1 MIINVLSFIINTVII
16 PLFGMKLFLKK
27 YVISSEIVRENGKK
41 ITVLTL
47 NSEALLKDGVL
58 QYHLAGGL
66 CATVGNTILV
76 LDTVKSSTTENDLG
90 FMMNHEVGHLVLGHV
105 AKAVK
110 RGASGLMLD
119 LEDEVAADNYARSKG
134 FKSPD
139 FRKLLT
145 GVYGELATAGII
157 LADKVAEYVDETLEV
172 HASRM

>member
-1 MIINVLSFIINTVII
+1 MSKVIGIIFNLYALI
-16 PLFGMKLFLKK
+16 FGMKGLLKK
-27 YVISSEIVRENGKK
+27 YVTSAEVIKENGKK

-47 NSEALLKDGVL
+47 NSATLLKDGVV

-66 CATVGNTILV
+66 CATVGNTVIV
-76 LDTVKSSTTENDLG
+76 LDSVKSSASSNDLG

-110 RGASGLMLD
+110 SGASGTVLELD
-119 LEDEVAADNYARSKG
+119 DEVAADNYARQKG
-134 FKSPD
+134 FTTPD

-145 GVYGELATAGII
+145 GVYGELATAGFI
-157 LADKVAEYVDETLEV
+157 LAEKVADYVEETMEV

>member
-1 MIINVLSFIINTVII
+1 
-16 PLFGMKLFLKK
+16 MKGLLKK
-27 YVISSEIVRENGKK
+27 YVTSSEVIRENGKK
-41 ITVLTL
+41 ITVLVL
-47 NSEALLKDGVL
+47 NSAALLKDGIL

-66 CATVGNTILV
+66 CATVGNTIIV
-76 LDTVKSSTTENDLG
+76 LDTVKSSTSSNDLG
-90 FMMNHEVGHLVLGHV
+90 FMMNHEIGHLVLGHV

-110 RGASGLMLD
+110 NGASGTVLD

-157 LADKVAEYVDETLEV
+157 LADKVADYVNETLEV

>member
-1 MIINVLSFIINTVII
+1 MINLLGIIFNIYVLI
-16 PLFGMKLFLKK
+16 FGMKGLLKK
-27 YVISSEIVRENGKK
+27 YVTSSEVIKENGKK

-66 CATVGNTILV
+66 CASAGNTVLV
-76 LDTVKSSTTENDLG
+76 LDTVKSSASSNDLG
-90 FMMNHEVGHLVLGHV
+90 FMMNHEIGHLVLGHV

-110 RGASGLMLD
+110 SGASGTILD
-119 LEDEVAADNYARSKG
+119 LADEVAADNYARSKG

-157 LADKVAEYVDETLEV
+157 LAEKVDEYVNDTLEV